1 MKITKIH
8 IDGFGK
14 LHDYDV
20 EPGDGIT
27 IFGGRNEAGKSTLH
41 LFIRSI
47 LYGASTKH
55 RLGAKSIYERMRPW
69 TRPEIYRG
77 RLEVE
82 FEQQRYMI
90 ERNFNKSP
98 DDLTVMELGEGT
110 SRAVADP
117 AEFMKQALCGL
128 TETAYV
134 NTVSAGQLGTATQ
147 KDMANELRKYAA
159 NVGSTMNPKLNA
171 DRALKYLEREKA
183 ALESKLDTD
192 APKEYNQVLTELKR
206 IDEALKSPENENKIS
221 LVSAEADRLSRSSG
235 ELSERMNAAADE
247 ITGCGETLKQ
257 KGFADE
263 AEIKGVGRS
272 IHEEYNN
279 LGDLQGR
286 AFDEGKIIICAL
298 LYVTAA
304 AAAGYGYF
312 YAEAAY
318 RTPAYIFAGVCTV
331 LAVIVTVF
339 IARLR
344 RNWEQDSN
352 VLSGRL
358 EPYIGENKADEASLG
373 QFDEY
378 IGSAEL
384 ISDRIKELESNR
396 ELIGEEQR
404 KLNAEYS
411 DCLDK
416 LSEQHKRKAGVEEL
430 LSRAAELRN
439 QGARLQR
446 IIRNNKAVRENL
458 EAIQLAEETLTELAQ
473 DIRNAAGT
481 YINKAASEMISAIS
495 CGVYDSISAGQ
506 SYDIELNSKDGMVPV
521 SDMSAGTADQV
532 YLAIRLA
539 TIRFITG
546 EDDSLPLI
554 LDDSFNLYDDERLS
568 AALRFLADRYKGQV
582 LIFTCQQRE
591 EDILTANDIA
601 YKQVIM
607 G

>member
-1 MKITKIH
+1 M
-8 IDGFGK
+8 
-14 LHDYDV
+14 
-20 EPGDGIT
+20 
-27 IFGGRNEAGKSTLH
+27 
-41 LFIRSI
+41 
-47 LYGASTKH
+47 
-55 RLGAKSIYERMRPW
+55 
-69 TRPEIYRG
+69 
-77 RLEVE
+77 
-82 FEQQRYMI
+82 
-90 ERNFNKSP
+90 
-98 DDLTVMELGEGT
+98 
-110 SRAVADP
+110 
-117 AEFMKQALCGL
+117 
-128 TETAYV
+128 
-134 NTVSAGQLGTATQ
+134 
-147 KDMANELRKYAA
+147 
-159 NVGSTMNPKLNA
+159 
-171 DRALKYLEREKA
+171 
-183 ALESKLDTD
+183 
-192 APKEYNQVLTELKR
+192 
-206 IDEALKSPENENKIS
+206 
-221 LVSAEADRLSRSSG
+221 
-235 ELSERMNAAADE
+235 
-247 ITGCGETLKQ
+247 
-257 KGFADE
+257 
-263 AEIKGVGRS
+263 
-272 IHEEYNN
+272 
-279 LGDLQGR
+279 
-286 AFDEGKIIICAL
+286 
-298 LYVTAA
+298 
-304 AAAGYGYF
+304 
-312 YAEAAY
+312 
-318 RTPAYIFAGVCTV
+318 

-411 DCLDK
+411 DCFDE

-568 AALRFLADRYKGQV
+568 AALGFLADRYKGQV